1 MNSSGHGS
9 VNPKRKRYSRKR
21 FFLRITLKSDY
32 LEIELSCRQSTLSF
46 EVSGAFSTPVEK
58 PTDRFI
64 HTPGDAAVG
73 LSLSESAAGVDLGDS
88 DKFSHENLES

>member
-1 MNSSGHGS
+1 M
-9 VNPKRKRYSRKR
+9 
-21 FFLRITLKSDY
+21 
-32 LEIELSCRQSTLSF
+32 SF